1 MQLVSFQETKLNC
14 VAVVLKLLLPV
25 QSKIN
30 ISVLFFLDFVCKNKR
45 DKYIPNRSLVAFR
58 HRVPAAT
65 LVLECE
71 SPIWFE
77 LRGQFQQCENRCL
90 KSGTNAWIYCPKEGL
105 LNYLM
110 PESPH
115 GKELLKLYQPWEKGS
130 VKAYPSLHV
139 SQPTV
144 RGSPKKL
151 KGINSYSNRPM
162 LVLKL

>member
-1 MQLVSFQETKLNC
+1 MLNC
-14 VAVVLKLLLPV
+14 VAVVIKLLLAV

-30 ISVLFFLDFVCKNKR
+30 SSVLFFLDFVCENER
-45 DKYIPNRSLVAFR
+45 DKYIPNSSLVAFR

-65 LVLECE
+65 LGLECE

-77 LRGQFQQCENRCL
+77 LRGRFQQGENRCL

-115 GKELLKLYQPWEKGS
+115 GKELLKWYQPWEKGS

-151 KGINSYSNRPM
+151 KGNNSYSHRPV
-162 LVLKL
+162 LVFKL